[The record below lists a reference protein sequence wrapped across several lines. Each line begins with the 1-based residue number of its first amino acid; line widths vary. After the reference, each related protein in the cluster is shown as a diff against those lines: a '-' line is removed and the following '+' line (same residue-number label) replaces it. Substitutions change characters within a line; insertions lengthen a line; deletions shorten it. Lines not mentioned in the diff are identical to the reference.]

1 MKILERNVYVGPS
14 LYAHFPVI
22 KLVMDLGVL
31 EAWPTGRLGAAFVDG
46 LIAALPGL
54 QEHGC
59 SYREPGGFIRRMRG
73 STGADAD
80 GGAADPDG
88 TWLGH
93 VFEHVAIELQNIAGE
108 DVSFGKTRSVDGQP
122 GVYTVVYEY
131 AQRDEGIEAGELA
144 IRLLASLLPA
154 ELRPEGALPDGWNWA
169 PARTD
174 YIRYAQRRALGP
186 STAALVKAAE
196 ERNIPWLRLNEQSLI
211 QLGHG
216 KFQQRIQATVTGRT
230 SYIAVELA
238 QDKEETNK
246 ILANTGLP
254 VPKQELVRS
263 AERAVQAAERL
274 GYPVVTKPYNGNH
287 GRGISIA
294 LQNADEVKAGYD
306 AAAEHSSSVI
316 VETYLHGD
324 DHRLLVVNGELIAA
338 TRRTPGRVVG
348 DGLHTIRQLVET
360 VNADPR
366 RGVGHEKVM
375 TRIELD
381 AQADLMLARQA
392 LTLDSVPGRDQSVLL
407 RSTANLSTGG
417 TATDV
422 TDVIHPDNRE
432 MAVRAITAIGLDV
445 GGVDFLCPDIS
456 ESYKAVENKGSGIC
470 EVNAA
475 PGFRMHVAPSV
486 GTPRDAAGPVIDML
500 FPQGSPARVPI
511 ACITGTNGKTTT
523 SRMLAHITKMAGYTP
538 GLTTTDGVYIDGQ
551 RTVEGDMTG
560 PVATRMVLADPKIDI
575 AVLEVARGGLLRAG
589 MGVPFVNV
597 GAVLNVKS
605 DHLGMKGIDT
615 LEQLAEVKR
624 ILVEVARD
632 CAVLNADDDNVIRMS
647 AHTEAKH
654 LCYVTLNP
662 QHAKTGGFMRE
673 HIRAGGRACALEH
686 GVNGQMITLYDKGR
700 HIPLMWTHL
709 IPATLEGRAMHNVQ
723 NAMFAAAL
731 AFSLDIKLD
740 AIRQGLRTF
749 DTTFFQA
756 PGRMNVYDEHP
767 FKVIF
772 DYAHNAHAVG
782 AMADLASRLDVRG
795 RRMVVV
801 AGPGDRR
808 DEDIRAIAEA
818 VAGRFDH
825 YICRRDDA
833 LRGRASDEVPKMI
846 AAALREHGVADSA
859 ITIIPDEQEAI
870 DAALKMGE
878 PGDLL
883 LVFADALTRSW
894 KQVTKFRAAGSPAV
908 ATAPTTAPAAAPKA
922 ANAKPAEAAEDSFA
936 QAAADYG
943 APLAAG
949 FVRDERGLRFVGDA
963 GD

>member
-1 MKILERNVYVGPS
+1 MRIVERNVYVGPS

-22 KLVMDLGVL
+22 KLVLDLGPL
-31 EAWPTGRLGAAFVDG
+31 EAWPTGRLGSGFVDA
-46 LIAALPGL
+46 LLAALPTL
-54 QEHGC
+54 HEHGC
-59 SYREPGGFIRRMRG
+59 SFGEPGGFIRRMRG
-73 STGADAD
+73 NSEV
-80 GGAADPDG
+80 PDQQQG

-108 DVSFGKTRSVDGQP
+108 DVSFGKTRGIEGQP

-144 IRLLASLLPA
+144 LKLLCSLLPA
-154 ELRPEGALPDGWNWA
+154 ELRPADVVPDDWQWA
-169 PARTD
+169 EARTD
-174 YIRYAQRRALGP
+174 FIRYAQRRALGP
-186 STAALVKAAE
+186 STASLVKAAE
-196 ERNIPWLRLNEQSLI
+196 DRNIPWLRLNEQSLI

-216 KFQQRIQATVTGRT
+216 KYQQRIQATVTGRT

-246 ILANTGLP
+246 ILANCGLP

-263 AERAVQAAERL
+263 AERAVRAAERL
-274 GYPVVTKPYNGNH
+274 GTPVVTKPFNGNH
-287 GRGISIA
+287 GRGISIG
-294 LQNADEVKAGYD
+294 LTTPDEIRKGFE

-316 VETYLHGD
+316 VETYLHGE
-324 DHRLLVVNGELIAA
+324 DHRLLVVGGELIAA
-338 TRRTPGRVVG
+338 TRRTPGRVIG
-348 DGLHTIRQLVET
+348 DGSHSVRQLVEI
-360 VNADPR
+360 VNQDPR

-381 AQADLMLARQA
+381 AQADMMLARQA
-392 LTLDSVPGRDQSVLL
+392 MTLDSVPAADQEVLL

-432 MAVRAITAIGLDV
+432 MAVRAVTAIGLDV
-445 GGVDFLCPDIS
+445 GGVDFLCPDIT
-456 ESYKAVENKGSGIC
+456 ESYKKVGGGIC
-470 EVNAA
+470 EINAA
-475 PGFRMHVAPSV
+475 PGFRMHVAPSE

-500 FPQGSPARVPI
+500 FPPGSSARVPI
-511 ACITGTNGKTTT
+511 AAITGTNGKTTT

-560 PVATRMVLADPKIDI
+560 PVATRMVLADPKIDM
-575 AVLEVARGGLLRAG
+575 AVLEIARGGLLRAG

-624 ILVEVARD
+624 IIVEVAKD
-632 CAVLNADDDNVIRMS
+632 CAVLNADDENVIRMS
-647 AHTEAKH
+647 AYTDAKH
-654 LCYVTLNP
+654 LCYVTTNP
-662 QHAKTGGFMRE
+662 QHAVVRE
-673 HIRAGGRACALEH
+673 HIRAGGRACALEA

-782 AMADLASRLDVRG
+782 VMADLAERLEVRG
-795 RRMVVV
+795 RRIVVV

-808 DEDIRAIAEA
+808 DEDIRDIALS

-825 YICRRDDA
+825 YICRRDDG
-833 LRGRASDEVPKMI
+833 LRGRAGDEVPNMI
-846 AAALREHGVADSA
+846 AAVLRQQGVPDSA

-870 DAALKMGE
+870 DAALRMGQ

-894 KQVTKFRAAGSPAV
+894 KQVTKFRPEGSS
-908 ATAPTTAPAAAPKA
+908 APVAAAAVKRTLA
-922 ANAKPAEAAEDSFA
+922 VAAEDSGEETA
-936 QAAADYG
+936 NPLSDDG
-943 APLAAG
+943 SLLAAG
-949 FVRDERGLRFVGDA
+949 FVRDERGLRFVGEAAD
-963 GD
+963 